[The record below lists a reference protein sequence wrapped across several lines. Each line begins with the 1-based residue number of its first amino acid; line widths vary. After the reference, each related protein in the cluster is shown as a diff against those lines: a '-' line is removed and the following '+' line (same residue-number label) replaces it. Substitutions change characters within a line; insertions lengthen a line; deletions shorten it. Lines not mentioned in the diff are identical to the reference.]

1 MEKMK
6 KEKNM
11 IIMVIKAMKENNLMV
26 VKDMKKEENIMN
38 IDFVIF
44 EGG

>member
-11 IIMVIKAMKENNLMV
+11 IIMVIKVMKENILMV
-26 VKDMKKEENIMN
+26 VKNMKKEENIMN